1 MSTLINTHVSEARSV
16 SRVWL
21 EGEKLFHGGLEI
33 GMRFMMN
40 PSKDLHRVELRP
52 APDDYAGKTFT
63 VSKRTRN
70 GRTYPLI
77 EIRDA
82 ILAEIFEIGSKIR
95 IAIQKGRL
103 VLTRSQVAMRVAER
117 VKRFNDKMKS
127 GEPLSTL
134 SCFHGGGVLDKALHK
149 GLANAGVSSY
159 VKLAVEMESEYI
171 DSSLRNNPELWR
183 EDSTVVTGDIRE
195 LNVMGASIPQCDLAW
210 GGVPCSG
217 ASKSGASK
225 LQLSCAEEH
234 EGAGSMFYY
243 FLDLVRAMNPAICL
257 IENVKEYL
265 NTASMTVIRQVLTAL
280 GYELSIKVVSGFEM
294 GSLEKRDRMCL
305 VATTPGAC
313 LPVDFDQLK
322 PIREREAQLSD
333 VLEDVPESSESW
345 KPYSYLADKEVRDK
359 KAGKGFARQLLT
371 GEEDGCGVIGR
382 GYAKAR
388 STEPFIVAKH
398 NPALSRLLTVREHAR
413 VKTIP
418 ESMVEGL
425 SDTKAHEVLGQ
436 SVIFT
441 VFEAVG
447 ELIGRTI
454 RGLSAPSKP
463 AENFDQPGMRQLS
476 MTA

>member
-1 MSTLINTHVSEARSV
+1 
-16 SRVWL
+16 
-21 EGEKLFHGGLEI
+21 
-33 GMRFMMN
+33 
-40 PSKDLHRVELRP
+40 
-52 APDDYAGKTFT
+52 
-63 VSKRTRN
+63 
-70 GRTYPLI
+70 
-77 EIRDA
+77 
-82 ILAEIFEIGSKIR
+82 
-95 IAIQKGRL
+95 
-103 VLTRSQVAMRVAER
+103 
-117 VKRFNDKMKS
+117 
-127 GEPLSTL
+127 
-134 SCFHGGGVLDKALHK
+134 
-149 GLANAGVSSY
+149 
-159 VKLAVEMESEYI
+159 
-171 DSSLRNNPELWR
+171 
-183 EDSTVVTGDIRE
+183 
-195 LNVMGASIPQCDLAW
+195 
-210 GGVPCSG
+210 
-217 ASKSGASK
+217 
-225 LQLSCAEEH
+225 
-234 EGAGSMFYY
+234 
-243 FLDLVRAMNPAICL
+243 MNPAICL

-398 NPALSRLLTVREHAR
+398 NPELSRLLTVREHAR

-463 AENFDQPGMRQLS
+463 AENFDQTGMRQLS